1 MKLICI
7 KKKINKL
14 KLLKKIYCFFLLIH
28 LVSFSQQESD
38 IEKLLLKKLPN
49 VLGNM
54 ADQTPFGVGIRS
66 LIGNKKSQLESVIV
80 NLWIKHGK
88 AFEYKDYKMLV
99 DYYSFPV
106 VFNSLNEPETIE
118 NKNQLISRYKII
130 REEKIQEDYKYSIL
144 NKYNFIQLSDEYV
157 ILDAHYSRYNSK
169 YKKIYFGRG
178 LYHYKKINTKWKLFE
193 IYSF

>member
-1 MKLICI
+1 MK
-7 KKKINKL
+7 
-14 KLLKKIYCFFLLIH
+14 KLLFLFLLIH
-28 LVSFSQQESD
+28 FISFSQQESE

-66 LIGNKKSQLESVIV
+66 LIGNKKSQLENTIV
-80 NLWIKHGK
+80 NLWIKYNK
-88 AFEYKDYKMLV
+88 AFEYKDYEILA
-99 DYYSFPV
+99 DYFSFPV
-106 VFNSLNEPETIE
+106 VFDPLREAETIRD
-118 NKNQLISRYKII
+118 KNQLINRYKIL

-144 NKYNFIQLSDEYV
+144 NKYNFIQLSDDFV

-193 IYSF
+193 INSF

>member
-1 MKLICI
+1 MK
-7 KKKINKL
+7 KL
-14 KLLKKIYCFFLLIH
+14 FFLFFLIH
-28 LVSFSQQESD
+28 FASFSQQESD

-66 LIGNKKSQLESVIV
+66 LIGNKKSQLENTIV
-80 NLWIKHGK
+80 NLWIKYNK
-88 AFEYKDYKMLV
+88 AFEYKDYEMLSN
-99 DYYSFPV
+99 YFSFPV
-106 VFNSLNEPETIE
+106 VFDPLKNPEKIQD
-118 NKNQLISRYKII
+118 KNQLIKKYKIL

-144 NKYNFIQLSDEYV
+144 NKYNFIQLSDGFV

-178 LYHYKKINTKWKLFE
+178 LFHYKKVNTKWKLFE
-193 IYSF
+193 INSF